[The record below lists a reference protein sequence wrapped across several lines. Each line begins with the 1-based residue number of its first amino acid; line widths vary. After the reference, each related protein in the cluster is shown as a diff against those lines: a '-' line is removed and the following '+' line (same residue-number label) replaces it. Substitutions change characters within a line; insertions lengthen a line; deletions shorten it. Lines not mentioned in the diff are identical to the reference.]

1 MRRFITLLLLLA
13 TAVTAMTARADV
25 SDLVPKSPTEGLSP
39 NARSFQR
46 YGDIPVS
53 LYTGTPNISIPLAT
67 LRDGALTLPVELSY
81 HSGGIKPDEHPG
93 WTGLGWT
100 LMLGGAI
107 TREVRD
113 LPDETWD
120 LGYQKRCTELRYDL
134 VTASNASKLLQAD
147 VNYSIIDTEPDKF
160 NFNFLDYSGY
170 FILDPKGEWQ
180 ICCDRPLKVQ
190 VDAAALPDISFPNGA
205 RTYISTELIFK
216 RFTLT
221 DDRGIQY
228 IFGGD
233 AIDLS
238 IPSNAQTSE
247 NWTATAWHLT
257 EIKQPDGHSI
267 RFDYERGDF
276 IVSFSDTYTNIDIK
290 STSYYS
296 ISNRNGQLISPV
308 YLKTV
313 SCTSFS
319 LALESSESCELNY
332 SGLHYADRSTPWPTT
347 GIRMPY
353 CPYSG
358 QNSMMQE
365 VRWRQLDAIIFRT
378 PASVQFKRVDFKYS
392 SSTDQRLTLNN
403 IEMRHL
409 DSTVS
414 EKYSFRYND
423 ITSMPAYLS
432 GMTDHWGYYN
442 GRLSTISSPD
452 YKATNATTV
461 GYGVL
466 TEITYPTGGK
476 TRFEFEPNDYRFI
489 VGTNYGMFDSNQ
501 IAGGVRVK
509 RIINLPMDGS
519 RPEIRRFVYGSY
531 SPSDPDGSYLSCG
544 MLEGKPIHT
553 RSLELV
559 LDGKI
564 YRADY
569 ESNQS
574 LGAIENNYGCHI
586 AYPYVTEVKADSS
599 YVVSSFIDP
608 NYPDYRD
615 EWPIVALD
623 SAQFVPHSLKGQY
636 RGKLLGTTVYTP
648 EGKILKTETIGY
660 RILGNIDQWVPAFYM
675 NPTMLSSM
683 YNSKAPPFIYS
694 ISSFYKNYI
703 HSIVETSRDETYYGS
718 GGYGLRVERH
728 KRYNRSG
735 QVVADSTVIRRGDSQ
750 ETEVTRYSY
759 LWERDTWYSNRHI
772 KNLTSEIEISRN
784 GHVSD
789 RIKNGYTIYNGSL
802 PVLSAM
808 DNVHPGDDVQTL
820 YRCHH
825 ANSRGLPVYV
835 TDASGLDIVYLWG
848 SDYLQPVAEIRNADA
863 NAVSRILGY
872 NTANTPQDPDIQ
884 AKIAILRRD
893 LPHAMVTSYTY
904 EPYLGVTSITDPS
917 GKTTYYDY
925 DWQGRLTL
933 IRDMSGAVVQRY
945 DYETYSGSSAGPV
958 PQPVNTVTP

>member
-1 MRRFITLLLLLA
+1 MRRAITLFLLLA
-13 TAVTAMTARADV
+13 TAATAITAKADV
-25 SDLVPKSPTEGLSP
+25 NDLVPKSPTEGLSP

-120 LGYQKRCTELRYDL
+120 LGYQKRCTELKYDL
-134 VTASNASKLLQAD
+134 VTAGNASKLLQAD

-190 VDAAALPDISFPNGA
+190 VDAADLPNISFPNGA

-276 IVSFSDTYTNIDIK
+276 IVSFSDTYTNI
-290 STSYYS
+290 SLQNVYTLQSG
-296 ISNRNGQLISPV
+296 RGGQLLSPV
-308 YLKTV
+308 YLKSV
-313 SCTSFS
+313 SSTSFS
-319 LALESSESCELNY
+319 IELESSESSELNY
-332 SGLHYADRSTPWPTT
+332 SGQHYMDRKTPVPTT
-347 GIRMPY
+347 GTRMPY
-353 CPYSG
+353 CPYSA

-365 VRWRQLDAIIFRT
+365 VGWRQLDAIIFRT
-378 PASVQFKRVDFKYS
+378 QASVQFKRVYFNYS
-392 SSTDQRLTLNN
+392 SSTVQRLTLNN
-403 IEMRHL
+403 IEMRYF
-409 DSTVS
+409 DSTVG
-414 EKYSFRYND
+414 EKYSFRYNN

-442 GRLSTISSPD
+442 GRLSTISSSD
-452 YKATNATTV
+452 YKETNASTV

-476 TRFEFEPNDYRFI
+476 TRLEFEPNYYRFI
-489 VGTNYGMFDSNQ
+489 AGSYDMFDRNH

-509 RIINLPMDGS
+509 RIINFPMDGS
-519 RPEIRRFVYGSY
+519 RPEIRRFVYGNY
-531 SPSDPDGSYLSCG
+531 SPSNPDGSYLSCG
-544 MLEGKPIHT
+544 ILEGRPVH
-553 RSLELV
+553 RRNLEVILNSDV
-559 LDGKI
+559 
-564 YRADY
+564 YNVAY

-574 LGAIENNYGCHI
+574 LGSLDNNYGCHI
-586 AYPYVTEVKADSS
+586 AYPYVAEVKADSG

-608 NYPDYRD
+608 NYPGYRD

-623 SAQFVPHSLKGQY
+623 SAQFVPHTLKGQY
-636 RGKLLGTTVYTP
+636 RGKLLGTTIRTAT
-648 EGKILKTETIGY
+648 GKTLKTETINYGIIGGSE
-660 RILGNIDQWVPAFYM
+660 RGVPAFYM
-675 NPTMLSSM
+675 NPTILSAKTSNTSPFA
-683 YNSKAPPFIYS
+683 YNM
-694 ISSFYKNYI
+694 SSFYKNYI
-703 HSIVETSRDETYYGS
+703 HSIVETSRDEIYYAS

-735 QVVADSTVIRRGDSQ
+735 QVVADSTVIRRGDSP

-759 LWERDTWYSNRHI
+759 LWESDPWYSNRHI

-789 RIKNGYTIYNGSL
+789 HIKNGYTIYNGSL
-802 PVLSAM
+802 PVLSAI
-808 DNVHPGDDVQTL
+808 DNVHPGDDIQSL
-820 YRCHH
+820 YRCHY

-848 SDYLQPVAEIRNADA
+848 SDYLQPVAEIRNADV

-884 AKIAILRRD
+884 TKIATLRRE
-893 LPHAMVTSYTY
+893 LPHAMVTGYTY
-904 EPYLGVTSITDPS
+904 EPYLGVTSITDPA

-933 IRDMSGAVVQRY
+933 IRDMNGAVVQRY
-945 DYETYSGSSAGPV
+945 DYETYSGGSVGPDPQSVNAGMP
-958 PQPVNTVTP
+958 